1 MRRYSTSSQNPDIG
15 RLKFVS
21 YASLVV
27 GVASMV
33 FVAVLAGQL
42 NAFYHQGG
50 NQASTT
56 TATTSYQ
63 SISVSGSLITPQLS
77 YPDAPQI
84 TAEQAFGSRLTDI
97 NEPLN
102 ATELAVFNNA
112 SQSYFVTAAQMYLN
126 KSLAIPIGATV
137 SAAPLEL
144 VNGKPSVIY
153 LGAISCVYCG
163 ENRWAMA
170 LALGQF
176 GSFQNLFKGY
186 SSFGDADVPTIY
198 WAPAH
203 YNLTSYNTTLSA
215 VFGNFYASKYINFV
229 SMDGQSQITGGFVP
243 PNLTTIQQDAT
254 STMNPAYE
262 SAASTIIKLNNYDG
276 TPYTIWGKFSVPGA
290 DASNFGDSSSNSTT
304 TLPMASLTHDQV
316 LGLLANPHTP
326 FGWNE
331 YAAAD
336 FYISLICAS
345 MSSPAPVCSLPS
357 ISTMVADA

>member
-1 MRRYSTSSQNPDIG
+1 LRRHHTSSQSPDIG
-15 RLKFVS
+15 RLKIVS
-21 YASLVV
+21 YASLAV

-42 NAFYHQGG
+42 NAFYHQNG
-50 NQASTT
+50 NQVSTT
-56 TATTSYQ
+56 TTTSYQ
-63 SISVSGSLITPQLS
+63 AISASGSLITPQLS
-77 YPDAPQI
+77 LSDAPPI
-84 TAEQAFGSRLTDI
+84 TAVQPFGSRLTDI

-126 KSLAIPIGATV
+126 KSLTIPIGASV
-137 SAAPLEL
+137 SAAPLEV
-144 VNGKPSVIY
+144 VNGKPSVVY

-176 GSFQNLFKGY
+176 GGFQQLFKGY

-198 WAPAH
+198 WAPAE
-203 YNLTSYNTTLSA
+203 YNISQG
-215 VFGNFYASKYINFV
+215 VDFGNFYTSSYINFL
-229 SMDGQSQITGGFVP
+229 SMDYASPITAGFMMGP
-243 PNLTTIQQDAT
+243 LTYFQQQAT
-254 STMNPAYE
+254 STMSPAYE
-262 SAASTIIKLNNYDG
+262 DAANTIIKLNNYAG

-290 DASNFGDSSSNSTT
+290 DASNFGDASSNATT

-316 LGLLANPHTP
+316 LGLLTNPHTP

-345 MSSPAPVCSLPS
+345 MTSPAPVCSLPS
-357 ISTMVADA
+357 ISTMVSQA